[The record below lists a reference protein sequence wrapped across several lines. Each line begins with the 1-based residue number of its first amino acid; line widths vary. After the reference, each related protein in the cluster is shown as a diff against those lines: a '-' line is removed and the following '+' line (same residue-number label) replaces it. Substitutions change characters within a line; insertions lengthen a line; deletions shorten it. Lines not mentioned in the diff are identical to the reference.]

1 MNSKLGK
8 RKNCAAYNQ
17 FCLTYCLLNATR
29 ATGRQRSVPSC
40 LAGLTISPDRFSAP
54 AAAYARYRIAY
65 SAELYGWRLP

>member
-17 FCLTYCLLNATR
+17 FYLTYYLLNAIC

-40 LAGLTISPDRFSAP
+40 LAGLVTSPDRFSAP
-54 AAAYARYRIAY
+54 AAAYARYRIVY